1 MLLEKWCVVPV
12 FIRRWR
18 RVRNRVGDRVAPTG
32 ARSQDPCRVV
42 GGEALGVFGGPAGE
56 GRRGSEAA
64 VVGARRCFVSGV
76 DGQGGASGQGRDSGG
91 GGGLRGLGG
100 ALPTDREQ
108 MRLGDRLVLRVRRRG
123 DQLPGE
129 AHLLA
134 AAVVAGVDVHVA
146 GSSAAVSGQVHCW
159 RILLLEV
166 RDKRLAASIVVI
178 AAVVVAAGG
187 GIWLGCMRVVRD
199 GGHQTADVAGR
210 SGGQEDVQVV
220 CFLRR
225 AAFLLG
231 LGRGGRR
238 LLGPSDPSVHLAA
251 VLWESI
257 QWLIGLP
264 MVRLLLLLLLL
275 GLTDLLSDAEVIA
288 V

>member
-1 MLLEKWCVVPV
+1 
-12 FIRRWR
+12 
-18 RVRNRVGDRVAPTG
+18 
-32 ARSQDPCRVV
+32 
-42 GGEALGVFGGPAGE
+42 
-56 GRRGSEAA
+56 
-64 VVGARRCFVSGV
+64 
-76 DGQGGASGQGRDSGG
+76 
-91 GGGLRGLGG
+91 
-100 ALPTDREQ
+100 

-166 RDKRLAASIVVI
+166 RDKRLAASIVV
-178 AAVVVAAGG
+178 VVDVVAAGG

-264 MVRLLLLLLLL
+264 MVRLLLLLLL
-275 GLTDLLSDAEVIA
+275 GLTDLLSDTEVIA